1 MRGVGGGGGRSRFE
15 GARLRAVSDG
25 VVTIRPPGQG
35 DAAVLVAGRDD
46 EFHRWMGPGRED
58 PSPTACVV
66 VDGVIVGWVDVDR
79 EQEWLQPG
87 EVNVGYNV
95 FAPHRGR
102 GYASRAVQL
111 LGHHLALRTEVRVMT
126 LLIDGGNKQ
135 SLALAERLGF
145 APAGGRRGHPADQRY
160 FMRRVPPISY
170 TDGVVTIRSMTV
182 DDIDAD
188 LEAKDDQ
195 QISWL
200 WLPGHRERWEEM
212 TSDQQRAHALR
223 GLHEAQ
229 ESFGTGPKWRFA
241 ADHPDARYVAYVD
254 CDLDNDHL
262 PAGEANI
269 SYSAHPDHRG
279 HGHVSRAV
287 RLVMGFLADH
297 TAARE
302 AHIIVDPRNVASVR
316 VTRSVGARES
326 GEILGEL
333 GQRMIRHVLPISR
346 NDQQRSSTQ

>member
-1 MRGVGGGGGRSRFE
+1 MRGVGGGGGVGSD

-25 VVTIRPPGQG
+25 VVTIRPLGQG
-35 DAAVLVAGRDD
+35 DAAVLVAGRDED
-46 EFHRWMGPGRED
+46 FHRWMGPGQED

-66 VDGVIVGWVDVDR
+66 VDGATVGWVDVDLER
-79 EQEWLQPG
+79 EWLQPG

-111 LGHHLALRTEVRVMT
+111 LGHHLALRTENRVMT
-126 LLIDGGNKQ
+126 LLIDAGNER
-135 SLALAERLGF
+135 SLALAERLGYS
-145 APAGGRRGHPADQRY
+145 PAGGGRSHPADQRY
-160 FMRRVPPISY
+160 FLRPVPPTSY
-170 TDGVVTIRSMTV
+170 TDGVVTIRSLTV
-182 DDIDAD
+182 DDIDPD

-200 WLPGHRERWEEM
+200 WLPGQREQWEAM

-229 ESFGTGPKWRFA
+229 ESFGMGPKWRFA
-241 ADHPDARYVAYVD
+241 ADNADARYVAYVD
-254 CDLDNDHL
+254 CDLANDHV

-287 RLVMGFLADH
+287 RLALRFLVDH
-297 TAARE
+297 TGARE

-316 VTRSVGARES
+316 VARSVGARES
-326 GEILGEL
+326 GELLGES

-346 NDQQRSSTQ
+346 NDQTRSSTQ